1 MCQATLCLNQLGFMR
16 SICWSGSATEGKDL
30 GDIVVISS
38 GREQAV
44 KMGFKELV
52 GSVME
57 WNVNAIILFCEKM
70 TPDALQ

>member
-1 MCQATLCLNQLGFMR
+1 
-16 SICWSGSATEGKDL
+16 L